1 MKNGNSQ
8 QGQSLMELLIGIA
21 IAGGVLT
28 AIAAMV
34 FGSMMGSKVA
44 RERSV
49 AQTLVNDMY
58 ASLQSVAQNDWHSL
72 WGSSGAVAYWPL
84 DDGAGTATTTNATAI
99 DEIGGNNGALSL
111 GATGNTSLAN
121 AWQSGSSCKAGGCVS
136 FDGTDDAM
144 PVADSG
150 SLDLAGAVTVSAW
163 INSANLT
170 GAHTILAKRHASL
183 TEANYGFRTTGTDLD
198 FYWTS
203 GGVWQ
208 VRSSSGAG
216 LALNTWYHVA
226 ATYDGSSTVAMYVNG
241 SLITS
246 FCTSGTC
253 TGALGTNA
261 DTLVIGR
268 AGDYLGEY
276 FNGKLDDIRMY
287 NRVLSST
294 EIASLASGINALH
307 PVNASGSWSMAEG
320 QESVQNGNATFS
332 RFLTLL
338 PVQRNNANAI
348 VASGGVNDP
357 FTKQV
362 TLSVQWNG
370 RTLNETTYLQRSAS
384 NQVFAQADWSGGSG
398 QAGPIFSSTNQFAS
412 ASSSMT
418 FSVANTLN
426 GSSTGGYL
434 TSSIFDTQ
442 RSGGV
447 GIANIVWEGTLGAGT
462 VTFKIAASNASSG
475 PWNFIGAD
483 GTVSSSF
490 PLSGTSQADTTI
502 NVSSVESLYNQR
514 YFRYQIYMTAAT
526 TTSISV
532 DYSQ

>member
-1 MKNGNSQ
+1 
-8 QGQSLMELLIGIA
+8 MELLIGIA

-34 FGSMMGSKVA
+34 FGAMMGSKVS
-44 RERSV
+44 RERSI
-49 AQTLVNDMY
+49 AQTMMNDMY
-58 ASLQSVAQNDWHSL
+58 ASLQSVAQNNWHSL

-99 DEIGGNNGALSL
+99 DEIGGNNGTLNL
-111 GATGNTSLAN
+111 GSTGNTSLAN
-121 AWQSGSSCKAGGCVS
+121 AWLSGSSCKAGGCVS

-144 PVADSG
+144 SVTDNGA
-150 SLDLAGAVTVSAW
+150 LDVTSTVTISAW
-163 INSANLT
+163 INAANLT
-170 GAHTILAKRHASL
+170 GVHTVLAKRHASL
-183 TEANYGFRTTGTDLD
+183 TEANYGLRTNGTNLD
-198 FYWTS
+198 FYWAS

-208 VRSSSGAG
+208 VRSTSGVG
-216 LALNTWYHVA
+216 LGMNTWYHVA
-226 ATYDGSSTVAMYVNG
+226 ATYDGSSTVAIYVNG
-241 SLITS
+241 VPATS
-246 FCTSGTC
+246 YCTSGTC
-253 TGALGTNA
+253 TGALVTDA

-268 AGDYLGEY
+268 AGNYLGEY
-276 FNGKLDDIRMY
+276 FNGKLDDIRIY

-294 EIASLASGINALH
+294 EIASLAAGVNALH
-307 PVNASGSWSMAEG
+307 PVNTSGSWTMAEG
-320 QESVQNGNATFS
+320 KQSVQSGNATFTKW
-332 RFLTLL
+332 LTLL
-338 PVQRNNANAI
+338 PVQRNNANVI
-348 VASGGVNDP
+348 VSSGGYNDP
-357 FTKQV
+357 FTKLV
-362 TLSVQWNG
+362 TLSVGWNG

-384 NQVFAQADWSGGSG
+384 NQVFVQADWSGGSG
-398 QAGPIFSSTNQFAS
+398 QTGPVFSATNQFSS
-412 ASSSMT
+412 ASSTMAY
-418 FSVANTLN
+418 SVANTLT

-447 GIANIVWEGTLGAGT
+447 GIANVVWEGTLGAGT
-462 VTFKIAASNASSG
+462 VTFKVAAANATSG

-483 GTVSSSF
+483 GTVNSSF